1 MRKVLLVAMVVSM
14 FAVFTDEASAWPR
27 IFGRRNHSSSVSVSR
42 FSGGPQSVAEQK
54 AQIMASRRIHGHIGG
69 GYGGG
74 NAEGTGFSPVS
85 AAAALNNCCFTG
97 KRVLLGSACVRGS
110 NGWYAVKIF
119 R

>member
-1 MRKVLLVAMVVSM
+1 MKKVLLVVVVMSM
-14 FAVFTDEASAWPR
+14 FAVTDEASAWPR
-27 IFGRRNHSSSVSVSR
+27 VFGRRSSSSVSVSR

-74 NAEGTGFSPVS
+74 NAEGTGFSSVS
-85 AAAALNNCCFTG
+85 ATAALNNCCFTG
-97 KRVLLGSACVRGS
+97 KRTLLGSACVKGS